1 MEIIVQQEVIERK
14 IYLIRGHKVMLDNDL
29 AELYG
34 VPTKRL
40 NEQVKRN
47 ITRFPSDFMFQLSDE
62 EAVPLR
68 SQIATLKQGRGHHR
82 KYLPYAFTE
91 QGVAMLSSVLN
102 SDRAIHVNIAIM
114 RAFVKLREVLS
125 THKELAHKL
134 AELERKIERHDEEI
148 KVVFDA
154 IRQLMAQPEP
164 KEKKIGFHVRERGA
178 RYRTSTRRDT

>member
-1 MEIIVQQEVIERK
+1 M
-14 IYLIRGHKVMLDNDL
+14 
-29 AELYG
+29 
-34 VPTKRL
+34 

-68 SQIATLKQGRGHHR
+68 SQFATLKHGRGYHR

-91 QGVAMLSSVLN
+91 QGVAMLS
-102 SDRAIHVNIAIM
+102 
-114 RAFVKLREVLS
+114 

-134 AELERKIERHDEEI
+134 ADLERKIERHDEEI

-164 KEKKIGFHVRERGA
+164 KEKKIGFRVRER
-178 RYRTSTRRDT
+178 